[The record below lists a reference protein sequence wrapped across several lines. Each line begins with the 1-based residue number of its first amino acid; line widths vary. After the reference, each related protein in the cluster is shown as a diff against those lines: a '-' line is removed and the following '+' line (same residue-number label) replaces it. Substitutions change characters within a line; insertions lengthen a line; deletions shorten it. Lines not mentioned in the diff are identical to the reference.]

1 MELQREEDEIMVPLV
16 KVSRWILSTSAIAL
30 AAGLASCAPSAPP
43 TAPSAGGSP
52 ATGGGGTISISGAG
66 ASAPNS
72 LYQRWFAE
80 YRTVKPNVQVSYQ
93 SIGSGA
99 GINQFLA
106 ETVDFGATDDP
117 VKDADR
123 AKAPAARGTMIQVP
137 TTGLFVVFAYNL
149 EGVKDLKLSRATYCS
164 IADGSIKTWN
174 DPKIAKDNAGAK
186 LPSTPITFVF
196 RSDGSGT
203 TAIFT
208 KHLAK
213 ACPGWKPGSGKS
225 IEWPTGQGAKGNEGV
240 TAQIKQA
247 PGAIGYV
254 EFTYARENQLDMA
267 SLQNKAGDFV
277 TPTPEAAAKSL
288 EGEKPNEQF
297 VISVPDPAGK
307 GAYPIVSLTYVLLY
321 GNYPAPKGSTL
332 KDLFTWAQK
341 DSKAKAATTELGFIP
356 LPDSLVSDI
365 VTKLEAIEEK

>member
-1 MELQREEDEIMVPLV
+1 MVPLV
-16 KVSRWILSTSAIAL
+16 KVSRWVLSASAIAL

-43 TAPSAGGSP
+43 TGGVSTGSSP
-52 ATGGGGTISISGAG
+52 AAGSGGTISTSGAG

-72 LYQRWFAE
+72 LYQRWFSE
-80 YRTVKPNVQVSYQ
+80 YRAVKPNVQVSYQ

-106 ETVDFGATDDP
+106 QTVDFGATDDP
-117 VKDADR
+117 IKGEDA
-123 AKAPAARGTMIQVP
+123 AKFPKERGTMIQVP

-149 EGVKDLKLSRATYCS
+149 EGVTDLKLSRAAYCG

-174 DPKIAKDNAGAK
+174 DPKIVKDNAGAK

-208 KHLAK
+208 RHLAK

-225 IEWPTGQGAKGNEGV
+225 IEWPAGQGAKGNEGV

-254 EFTYARENQLDMA
+254 EYTYARENQLNMA
-267 SLQNKAGDFV
+267 ALQNKAGDFV
-277 TPTPEAAAKSL
+277 TPTPEAAAKAL
-288 EGEKPNEQF
+288 DGEKPNEQF

-332 KDLFTWAQK
+332 KDLFTWALGEGK
-341 DSKAKAATTELGFIP
+341 TATTELGFIP
-356 LPDSLVSDI
+356 LPDSLVAD
-365 VTKLEAIEEK
+365 VKAKLATIEEK

>member
-1 MELQREEDEIMVPLV
+1 MVSLV
-16 KVSRWILSTSAIAL
+16 KISRWALSASAIAL

-43 TAPSAGGSP
+43 TTGGTPAVGSSPAAGG
-52 ATGGGGTISISGAG
+52 GDTISISGAG

-72 LYQRWFAE
+72 LYQRWFSE
-80 YRTVKPNVQVSYQ
+80 YRTVKQNVQVSYQ

-99 GINQFLA
+99 GVNQFLA
-106 ETVDFGATDDP
+106 GTVDFGATDDP
-117 VKDADR
+117 IKDADR
-123 AKAPAARGTMIQVP
+123 AKSPQARGTMIQIP
-137 TTGLFVVFAYNL
+137 TTGLFIVFAYNL
-149 EGVKDLKLSRATYCS
+149 EGVKDLKLSRATYCG

-174 DPKIAKDNAGAK
+174 DPKIAKDNAGAT
-186 LPSTPITFVF
+186 LPSTPLTFVF

-208 KHLAK
+208 KHLAA

-254 EFTYARENQLDMA
+254 EYTYARENQIDMA
-267 SLQNKAGDFV
+267 ALQNKAGDFV

-288 EGEKPNEQF
+288 DGEKPNEQF
-297 VISVPDPAGK
+297 VISVPDPAGQ
-307 GAYPIVSLTYVLLY
+307 GAYPIVSLTYALLY

-332 KDLFTWAQK
+332 KELFKWALK
-341 DSKAKAATTELGFIP
+341 EGKTATTELGFIP
-356 LPDSLVSDI
+356 LPDSLVTDI
-365 VTKLEAIEEK
+365 NAKLDTIEEK

>member
-1 MELQREEDEIMVPLV
+1 MGLQREDDEVMVSLV
-16 KVSRWILSTSAIAL
+16 KVSRWALSASAIAL
-30 AAGLASCAPSAPP
+30 ATSLASCAPSAPP
-43 TAPSAGGSP
+43 SAPVGSGSP
-52 ATGGGGTISISGAG
+52 ATGGDGGTISISGAG

-72 LYQRWFAE
+72 LYQRWFSE

-99 GINQFLA
+99 GVNQFLA
-106 ETVDFGATDDP
+106 QTVDFGATDDP
-117 VKDADR
+117 IKEADAAKFPKD
-123 AKAPAARGTMIQVP
+123 RGTLVQVP
-137 TTGLFVVFAYNL
+137 TTGLFIVFAYNL
-149 EGVKDLKLSRATYCS
+149 EGVKDLKLSRATYCG

-225 IEWPTGQGAKGNEGV
+225 IEWPAGQGAKGNEGV
-240 TAQIKQA
+240 TAQVKQS
-247 PGAIGYV
+247 PGGIGYV
-254 EFTYARENQLDMA
+254 EYTYARENQLDMA
-267 SLQNKAGDFV
+267 ALQNKAGEFI

-321 GNYPAPKGSTL
+321 SNYSAPKGSTL
-332 KDLFTWAQK
+332 RDLFTWTQK
-341 DSKAKAATTELGFIP
+341 EGKAATNELGFIP
-356 LPDSLVSDI
+356 LPDALVAD
-365 VTKLEAIEEK
+365 VTAKLATIEEK

>member
-1 MELQREEDEIMVPLV
+1 MVSLV
-16 KVSRWILSTSAIAL
+16 KVSRWVVSASAIAL

-43 TAPSAGGSP
+43 TTGGTPAVGTSP
-52 ATGGGGTISISGAG
+52 AAGGGGTISISGAG
-66 ASAPNS
+66 ASAPNP
-72 LYQRWFAE
+72 LYQRWFSE

-106 ETVDFGATDDP
+106 QTVDFGATDDP
-117 VKDADR
+117 IKEADAAKFPKD
-123 AKAPAARGTMIQVP
+123 RGTLIQVP

-149 EGVKDLKLSRATYCS
+149 EGVKDLKLSRETYCG

-174 DPKIAKDNAGAK
+174 DPKIAKDNSGAN
-186 LPSTPITFVF
+186 LPSTPIAFVF

-213 ACPGWKPGSGKS
+213 ACPNWKPGSGKS
-225 IEWPTGQGAKGNEGV
+225 IQWPAGQGAKGNEGV
-240 TAQIKQA
+240 TAQIKQS
-247 PGAIGYV
+247 PGGIGYV
-254 EFTYARENQLDMA
+254 EFTYARENKLDMA
-267 SLQNKAGDFV
+267 TLQNKAGDFV

-288 EGEKPNEQF
+288 DGEKPNEQF

-307 GAYPIVSLTYVLLY
+307 GAYPIVSLTYALLY

-332 KDLFTWAQK
+332 RDLFTWTQREG
-341 DSKAKAATTELGFIP
+341 KAATTELGFIP
-356 LPDSLVSDI
+356 LPDALVAD
-365 VTKLEAIEEK
+365 VKAKLATIEEK